1 MYVMNRNWSARK
13 QHLHLQSVTGI
24 SRHSALSEDR
34 IRQCGTLSRSRC
46 EDRCMSPF
54 PLTGTAMSLFRVK
67 MVKEEGQ
74 NPVAGLWG
82 RTLARMAFKVNFVLA

>member
-1 MYVMNRNWSARK
+1 
-13 QHLHLQSVTGI
+13 
-24 SRHSALSEDR
+24 
-34 IRQCGTLSRSRC
+34 
-46 EDRCMSPF
+46 MSPF